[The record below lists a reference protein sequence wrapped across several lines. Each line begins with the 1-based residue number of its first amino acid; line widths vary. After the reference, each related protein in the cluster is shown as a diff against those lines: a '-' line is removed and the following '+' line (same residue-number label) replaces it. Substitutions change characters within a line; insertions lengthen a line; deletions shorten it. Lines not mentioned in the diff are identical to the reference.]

1 MASPLASTRRALL
14 AAGAAAALAPRLGW
28 ARAGAPAFLA
38 AARRADGAYVLHGLS
53 AAGEGV
59 FALPL
64 PGRGHAAAAHPRR
77 AEAVA
82 FARRPGRF
90 ALVIDCAKGRET
102 ARLAPPAG
110 RVFCGHGAFT
120 PDGALLF
127 TTENAYEEGAGR
139 LGVWD
144 AAAGYARIG
153 EVATGGVGPHEV
165 ILAPEGDALI
175 VANGGILT
183 HPDSGRAKLNLP
195 TMRPNLSRIAIA
207 DGALAAQVEAA
218 PALRRNSLRH
228 LAARP
233 DGLIACAAQWEGDLR
248 EAPPLLALWPRG
260 AEALEWRAAPEALQ
274 RRTRGYAGSAA
285 VSADGARVAFTA
297 PRGGLALV
305 FAGPDLAFERAVE
318 RPDICG
324 AGRAEGG
331 LLFTDGAGGVA
342 FLPDGAGAALVAL
355 GAAPGLA
362 WDNHLVPV

>member
-1 MASPLASTRRALL
+1 MASPLAPTRRALL
-14 AAGAAAALAPRLGW
+14 AAGAAALAPRLGW

-38 AARRADGAYVLHGLS
+38 AARRDDGAYVLHGLS
-53 AAGEGV
+53 AAGERV

-90 ALVIDCAKGRET
+90 ALVIDCAEGRET

-110 RVFCGHGAFT
+110 RTFCGHGAFT
-120 PDGALLF
+120 RDGALLF
-127 TTENAYEEGAGR
+127 TTENAHEEGAGR
-139 LGVWD
+139 LGIWD

-153 EVATGGVGPHEV
+153 EIPTGGVGPHEV

-195 TMRPNLSRIAIA
+195 TMRPNLARIAVS
-207 DGALAAQVEAA
+207 DGALLAQVEAG

-248 EAPPLLALWPRG
+248 EAPPLLALWPKG
-260 AEALEWRAAPEALQ
+260 AETLEGRAAPEALQ
-274 RRTRGYAGSAA
+274 RRARGYAGSAA
-285 VSADGARVAFTA
+285 VSADGARAAFTA
-297 PRGGLALV
+297 PRGGLALI

-318 RPDICG
+318 RPDVCG
-324 AGRAEGG
+324 AARAEGG
-331 LLFTDGAGGVA
+331 LFFTDGAGGAVFLADGPDADPVA
-342 FLPDGAGAALVAL
+342 MRAAS
-355 GAAPGLA
+355 GLA